1 MAFDWKSLIEPGL
14 ALGGSLLGQKIS
26 GGNNDASI
34 KESGRQFDA
43 TQQNRL
49 QDIARADAIRRMAMP
64 GALTNL
70 GYGPAQAQSMTA
82 AYPGAQPQLGA
93 GTPYNFTGSS
103 QQQQQSGGPG
113 IGKKLLG
120 AGLNAGTGIAA
131 GALLG
136 KVGLG
141 GAAAGAGGGGMLGA
155 MGALASNPFTIAG
168 AGALAAGLLWKKSQA
183 HHEANDW
190 VQGNQNPFD
199 NTMTSIDK
207 AVQAGQMDPMQA
219 QQTKMTNAKN
229 YIAELNKFAQQGSD
243 QRKVAGQALQTFVQH
258 YGDPAQY
265 GVAITF

>member
-1 MAFDWKSLIEPGL
+1 
-14 ALGGSLLGQKIS
+14 
-26 GGNNDASI
+26 
-34 KESGRQFDA
+34 
-43 TQQNRL
+43 
-49 QDIARADAIRRMAMP
+49 MAMP

-103 QQQQQSGGPG
+103 QQQQQSGGDG
-113 IGKKLLG
+113 LGKKLLG

-136 KVGLG
+136 KIGLG
-141 GAAAGAGGGGMLGA
+141 GATAAKAGGI
-155 MGALASNPFTIAG
+155 GALLGGTGAATLGIG